1 MATNP
6 MLEADY
12 YRFLDENGLKPYDPH
27 HDLAQFERLDK
38 QRKTASG
45 AEGVETDHPP
55 EVLEQFTEVINNKEM
70 TFQRM
75 IRHMAE
81 ETEEVIRTG
90 LSMQPPQN
98 VFAGE
103 FPTGS
108 FNALACPVDNGTLIL
123 VNTGTMALIS
133 KMIRLMVINIFEH
146 LIGDILPKDVLK
158 DVLKDEKVDIRFKSG
173 KSPLSVAEVV
183 ENIARCVFGYV
194 ASDDASILPKLP
206 VLGGPQRVSW
216 SSLTLATER
225 FIIAHEYGHAIAGHL
240 DRSRTAVHAREIA
253 GLKVYKKAWDDEFEA
268 DLIGARLVLHQTTK
282 LKEDATLGTKESNGL
297 RDAFESF
304 AVSGALIFCKLDE
317 LVTEVERALYPED
330 TDSAWGDHPPSQQ
343 RYERL
348 LEFFTKESSASVI
361 NSAVELAD
369 WLDDVRKWTTTL
381 AEAVAGS
388 EPDPENRMAA
398 IAQLIPVFADGVGAR
413 DQT

>member
-1 MATNP
+1 MPTNP

-12 YRFLDENGLKPYDPH
+12 YRFLDENGLKPYDPQH
-27 HDLAQFERLDK
+27 SLDQFERLDK

-45 AEGVETDHPP
+45 AEGIETDYPP
-55 EVLEQFTEVINNKEM
+55 EVLERFTEVINNKEM

-75 IRHMAE
+75 LRHMAE

-108 FNALACPVDNGTLIL
+108 FNALACPVENGTLIL

-146 LIGDILPKDVLK
+146 LIGDISPGDLF
-158 DVLKDEKVDIRFKSG
+158 KDEKVDFRFKSG

-194 ASDDASILPKLP
+194 ASDDASILPKLH
-206 VLGGPQRVSW
+206 VLGGPQRISW
-216 SSLTLATER
+216 SNLTIATER

-268 DLIGARLVLHQTTK
+268 DLIGARLVLHQARNPK
-282 LKEDATLGTKESNGL
+282 LKEGTTLGTKESKEL
-297 RDAFESF
+297 RDASESF

-330 TDSAWGDHPPSQQ
+330 AASAWGDHPPSQQ

-348 LEFFTKESSASVI
+348 LEFFTKESSTFAI
-361 NSAVELAD
+361 KSAAELTN
-369 WLDDVRKWTTTL
+369 WLDNVRKWTTLL

-388 EPDPENRMAA
+388 EPNPENRLAA
-398 IAQLIPVFADGVGAR
+398 IAQLIPIFAAGVGAR
-413 DQT
+413 DENR